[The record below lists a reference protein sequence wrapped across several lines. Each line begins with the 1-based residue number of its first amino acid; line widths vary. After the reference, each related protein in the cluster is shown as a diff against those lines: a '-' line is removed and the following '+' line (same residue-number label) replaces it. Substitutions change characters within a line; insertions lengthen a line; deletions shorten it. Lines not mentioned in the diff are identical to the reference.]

1 MENPFAKY
9 LPEGVE
15 LKKEKDINPFNK
27 YLPAEK
33 RSNFKPAFNPEPSY
47 NIDLTRDNP
56 FAKYLPEQ
64 PEDFAGST
72 SLWENLAFAFKLGFS
87 DTYRGVKQMANI
99 DAEALREEQKKL
111 YQLMQGDNGG
121 AIAMAYFGGSIL
133 DPAGWLIPVTKAKT
147 VYQAAKYGFITAGIA
162 GGLGYVDEE
171 SILDTRTKQTLAS
184 AVGGTIISPA
194 ATVLIRKLRGEK
206 TPWGLPGSEDM
217 SVKAKADAEM
227 IKTKLQSE
235 AGESLRNVEARKK
248 IEIEQPELL
257 KDIPSDRA
265 NLLRGPRRWFAENVV
280 KGYQEKFGRP
290 AFNYLTNGEYGAE
303 IGGGAVGGM
312 IGYISTEDEAP
323 ISTKLGKAVI
333 GALVGAGAIKGTKV
347 VKIKKTFGKG
357 EAAQEEIQ
365 ETLAEYLGRNFIDG
379 YKLPKEFK
387 LLKAEA
393 QGHSNHIASRFADI
407 ANKIKDNLTSDES
420 KILFNM
426 LEGDIR
432 FTTAPT
438 TLKKLNKEAR
448 DLITEIAQEYV
459 DLGLITRETFE
470 RNKKIYLKRS
480 YVDFEDTRKFGE
492 ELRTRGAT
500 LKVTKDE
507 YNKIYKKQKAYTTTS
522 LETNVNGI
530 FKEVKGPRKIL
541 QGHRG
546 WELLGTSQKQ
556 FNKLKGTDE
565 VQIRWEYTKP
575 QRVGLGEI
583 EDAAYAIA
591 ETGRAFASTIT
602 QYRFYNNISKQPYV
616 YKTLRD
622 IAPSER
628 VNYTKMPD
636 TVIQG
641 TDKLRYGNLAGKY
654 VPTEVYKNL
663 VSASRYTEMS
673 SSAFWSNYRKLNS
686 VWKVSKTAWN
696 PTVHTNNIMSNFIL
710 HDLVDADYK
719 YLKPAWEALS
729 SHNKEV
735 IIKGKKVRKQS
746 ELVKLAEQFGVFDAD
761 FVNVELSNIKLASKF
776 PYKFNETID
785 PFNNSVNAASA
796 IYNDVVKNKK
806 FGLTKLTDWYRAEDS
821 VFRLS
826 VFQDRLAKGMAPAEA
841 ALDARRAFIDYNID
855 APAINWMRNTIT
867 PFLAYTYRI
876 VPILAETAIVR
887 PWKYAKWAGLGYGLN
902 KLGSLYGGGDEE
914 AERAVMPERKSG
926 RIFGLPFLPYR
937 NIKLPSVQMQEDPD
951 FKGPTYIDITRFVP
965 GGDILDL
972 GQPGI
977 PGLPAPL
984 QPSFGL
990 AGDIILP
997 GLIGYDLFR
1006 NEKLKGQTGIPSE
1019 DLKIRAKSIY
1029 EKLMPN
1035 IPFFTSGYSSRSIE
1049 TAREGIES
1057 GFRPETTE
1065 LAALFRSIG
1074 FKFETADIDK
1084 LTAQKS
1090 LELQRKISGY
1100 QEQINSIF
1108 SQYRRGL
1115 VNLENAENKV
1125 DTIVEKIRTLADK
1138 YDIKFDKADA
1148 ADIKQPLTIGNI
1160 LSKPNEQKTQNN

>member
-1 MENPFAKY
+1 MANPFEQYYPPQAS
-9 LPEGVE
+9 LDRE
-15 LKKEKDINPFNK
+15 KEKNNPYLDLYPTEAREKFN
-27 YLPAEK
+27 LSTIADPTT
-33 RSNFKPAFNPEPSY
+33 
-47 NIDLTRDNP
+47 NIDLSKDNP
-56 FAKYLPEQ
+56 FAQYYPAEK
-64 PEDFAGST
+64 EDYAGST
-72 SLWENLAFAFKLGFS
+72 SLWDNLAFAFKLGFS

-99 DAEALREEQKKL
+99 DAEALRADQKKL
-111 YQLMQGDNGG
+111 YELMQGDNGG
-121 AIAMAYFGGSIL
+121 AIAMAYFGGSII

-147 VYQAAKYGFITAGIA
+147 VYQAAKYGFITSGIA

-171 SILDTRTKQTLAS
+171 SILDTRTKQALAS
-184 AVGGTIISPA
+184 AAGGTIISPA

-206 TPWGLPGSEDM
+206 TPLGLPGTEDV
-217 SVKAKADAEM
+217 SVKVKANAEM
-227 IKTKLQSE
+227 LKTKLQSE
-235 AGESLRNVEARKK
+235 AGEQPRNVLARKK
-248 IEIEQPELL
+248 IEVAEPELL

-265 NLLRGPRRWFAENVV
+265 TLLRGPRRWFAENVV

-290 AFNYLTNGEYGAE
+290 AFNYLTKGEFGAE
-303 IGGGAVGGM
+303 AGTGVVGGA
-312 IGYISTEDEAP
+312 IGYVGTEDDAP
-323 ISTKLGKAVI
+323 ISTKLARAVI
-333 GALVGAGAIKGTKV
+333 GATIGFGAIRGTKL

-357 EAAQEEIQ
+357 EAEQQEIQ

-379 YKLPKEFK
+379 YKLPSNFK
-387 LLKAEA
+387 LLKADA
-393 QGHSNHIASRFADI
+393 QGHANHIASRFINI
-407 ANKIKDNLTSDES
+407 ASKIRDNLTADES
-420 KILFNM
+420 RILFNM

-432 FTTAPT
+432 FTTAPK
-438 TLKKLNKEAR
+438 TLKNLNKEAR

-480 YVDFEDTRKFGE
+480 YADFEDTRKFGE

-500 LKVTKDE
+500 LTVTKDE

-522 LETNVNGI
+522 LKTDVNGI
-530 FKEVKGPRKIL
+530 FKQVEGPKEL
-541 QGHRG
+541 LKGHRG
-546 WELLGTSQKQ
+546 WELLGTSEKV
-556 FNKLKGTDE
+556 FKKLKNTDE
-565 VQIRWEYTKP
+565 VTIRWEYTKP
-575 QRVGLGEI
+575 QRIGLGEI

-591 ETGRAFASTIT
+591 ETGRAFSSTIT

-616 YKTLRD
+616 YNSLRE
-622 IAPSER
+622 IATVER
-628 VNYTKMPD
+628 PNYIKMP
-636 TVIQG
+636 TTAIQG

-663 VSASRYTEMS
+663 VSASRYAEMS
-673 SSAFWSNYRKLNS
+673 SNSFWSAYRKVNS
-686 VWKVSKTAWN
+686 LWKISKTAWN

-719 YLKPAWEALS
+719 YLKTAWNALRD
-729 SHNKEV
+729 HNKE
-735 IIKGKKVRKQS
+735 IIVKGKKVRKQS

-761 FVNVELSNIKLASKF
+761 FVNVELNNIKFASKF
-776 PYKFNETID
+776 PYKFNETLD
-785 PFNNSVNAASA
+785 PFNNSVNAAST
-796 IYNDVVKNKK
+796 IYKDVVKKEK
-806 FGLTKLTDWYRAEDS
+806 FGLTKLTDWYREEDAI
-821 VFRLS
+821 FRLS

-887 PWKYAKWAGLGYGLN
+887 PWKYAKWAALGYGLN

-914 AERAVMPERKSG
+914 AERAVMPERKEG
-926 RIFGLPFLPYR
+926 RVFGLPFLPYR
-937 NIKLPSVQMQEDPD
+937 NIKLPSVQMQEDPE

-984 QPSFGL
+984 QPSFG
-990 AGDIILP
+990 AIGDVILP
-997 GLIGYDLFR
+997 GIIGYDLFR
-1006 NEKLKGQTGIPSE
+1006 GEKLKGQTGIASE
-1019 DLKIRAKSIY
+1019 DLKIRTKAIY

-1035 IPFFTSGYSSRSIE
+1035 IPFFAPGYASKSIE

-1065 LAALFRSIG
+1065 LAALFRSLG

-1090 LELQRKISGY
+1090 LELSRTINGY
-1100 QEQINSIF
+1100 QEQINSIL

-1115 VNLENAENKV
+1115 LNEKSAEEQVDKV
-1125 DTIVEKIRTLADK
+1125 TEKIRKLADR
-1138 YDIKFDKADA
+1138 YDLKFDKASA

-1160 LSKPNEQKTQNN
+1160 FSKPNE